1 MKDIITN
8 RFREL
13 VAQGQQHARRT
24 NRDTYYLD
32 SHEITPV
39 HAWLSS
45 VSNLLQTASL
55 PGSVF
60 FNESKTLM
68 THENMK
74 HGIPSEIVS
83 KMLGLL
89 MSAQQEWESGL
100 MRRIE
105 YIVSAETF
113 DDFIDHA
120 ENYHKGN
127 KKIESAVL
135 ASAVLE
141 DTVKKICLKNSI
153 STKGQSLESL
163 IDELSKAG
171 AITPVKAKR
180 IKAFAGVRNHALH
193 AEFDDFDIK
202 DVGEMIKGI
211 RELIEDYL

>member
-1 MKDIITN
+1 MKDVITN

-13 VAQGQQHARRT
+13 VTQGQQIERHT
-24 NRDTYYLD
+24 NSKDYYVP
-32 SHEITPV
+32 SHEITSV

-45 VSNLLQTASL
+45 VSNLLQTASIAD
-55 PGSVF
+55 SVF
-60 FNESKTLM
+60 LRESKTLM
-68 THENMK
+68 THENMQ
-74 HGIPSEIVS
+74 HGIPSEIVL

-89 MSAQQEWESGL
+89 MSAQQEWEGGL

-105 YIVSAETF
+105 YILAAETF
-113 DDFIDHA
+113 DDFLDHA
-120 ENYHKGN
+120 ETYHKGN

-141 DTVKKICLKNSI
+141 DTVKKVCLKNSI
-153 STKGQSLESL
+153 STRGKSLESL
-163 IDELSKAG
+163 IDELSKSG
-171 AITPVKAKR
+171 AITSVKAKR

>member
-1 MKDIITN
+1 MKDVITN

-13 VAQGQQHARRT
+13 VAQGQQLVGRI
-24 NRDTYYLD
+24 NRNDYCISL
-32 SHEITPV
+32 HEITSAQ
-39 HAWLSS
+39 AWLSS

-55 PGSVF
+55 AGSIF
-60 FNESKTLM
+60 LSESKTLM
-68 THENMK
+68 THEGMK
-74 HGIPSEIVS
+74 HNIATGVVL

-89 MSAQQEWESGL
+89 VSAQQEWEGGL

-105 YIVSAETF
+105 YILTAETF
-113 DDFIDHA
+113 DDFLDHA
-120 ENYHKGN
+120 EAYHKGN
-127 KKIESAVL
+127 KKAESAVL

-141 DTVKKICLKNSI
+141 DTVKKVCLKNSI
-153 STKGQSLESL
+153 PTKGQSLDSL
-163 IDELSKAG
+163 IEELLKAG

-211 RELIEDYL
+211 RELIKDYL